1 MKSKEI
7 RQQKPEDTEKKL
19 KELNSELIQLQ
30 GQSATGTPPKNPGR
44 IKQIKRIIARIK
56 TIQHEEELK
65 QLIKQSQKSKSQ
77 TTSVRSA
84 EKQTAVKKKEDK

>member
-7 RQQKPEDTEKKL
+7 RQQKPEDTQKKM
-19 KELNSELIQLQ
+19 KELNSELIQLH

-44 IKQIKRIIARIK
+44 IKQIKRIIARVK

-65 QLIKQSQKSKSQ
+65 EL
-77 TTSVRSA
+77 
-84 EKQTAVKKKEDK
+84 VKKAKLQNEKNKRRISK